1 VTVIPTIIPPR
12 GRGRPRRVAVSQPI
26 VETPMPE
33 APPPQ
38 PRLLRRAE
46 ALAYEAEHHAESPV
60 IARSPEGPLRGVVKW
75 FDGRAGKGALRL
87 MGISGDVLLDPTV
100 LTSSGI
106 KRLYKDQEIEATVE
120 ETAGRVRLLSLSLP
134 TRNGEPTLNMMPG
147 EITGTLRRQPRSVQ
161 VEIKRDGVRKS
172 AARAEAEH
180 VFGGVGRVKVTRRP
194 VP

>member
-1 VTVIPTIIPPR
+1 
-12 GRGRPRRVAVSQPI
+12 
-26 VETPMPE
+26 MPE
-33 APPPQ
+33 VPPPQ

-46 ALAYEAEHHAESPV
+46 ALAHEADHHVESQPTFR
-60 IARSPEGPLRGVVKW
+60 APDGPLRGVVKW

-100 LTSSGI
+100 LTNSGI

-120 ETAGRVRLLSLSLP
+120 ETGGRVRLLTLSLP
-134 TRNGEPTLNMMPG
+134 TRNGEPALNMMPG

-161 VEIKRDGVRKS
+161 VEIKRDGVRQT

-180 VFGGVGRVKVTRRP
+180 VFGGVGRIKVTRRP
-194 VP
+194 IP